1 MIELRK
7 MDKDDLLIFK
17 KWLSE
22 PHVAK
27 WYEHPMD
34 WIYEIEKQD
43 SEFSWIHH
51 FIVEHG
57 KSPIGF
63 CQYYACKDSD
73 ELWEGYTKSGGSYSI
88 DYMIGETDYIRKG
101 YGRQIILKLIEKI
114 SLHKDAERIVVQPD
128 EGNKAS
134 CGVLLSCGF
143 MLDTEK
149 NIYVKE
155 VLTQHMAVNGQFL
168 GGVC

>member
-7 MDKDDLLIFK
+7 MSMDDLSIFK
-17 KWLSE
+17 KWLHE

-27 WYEHPMD
+27 WYEHPAD

-43 SEFSWIHH
+43 SEYNWIHH
-51 FIVEHG
+51 FIVEHEG
-57 KSPIGF
+57 KPIGF

-73 ELWEGYTKSGGSYSI
+73 ELWEGYTELGGSYSI
-88 DYMIGETDYIRKG
+88 DYMIGENDYIHKG
-101 YGRQIILKLIEKI
+101 YGRQIVLDLVKKI
-114 SLHKDAERIVVQPD
+114 TRHSDAKRIVVQPD
-128 EGNKAS
+128 EENKAS

-143 MLDTEK
+143 LLDTEK

-155 VLTQHMAVNGQFL
+155 V
-168 GGVC
+168 